1 VTPTGR
7 RSAALAYIAMI
18 GAAVLAFAWIRSAG
32 SAVSAPAH
40 AMPGASPVTGI
51 ASTSAPASADTL
63 FHLLLA
69 LAVIIVTARIM
80 GRIFQSIMQPP
91 VVGEVI
97 GGIMLGP
104 SLLGRFAP
112 ELSAGMLPGSIAP
125 FLGLHAQLGIMLYMF
140 IVGLELDAR
149 EIRRSGHTTVAIS
162 HASIVVPF
170 LLGSALALFLYPRFS
185 YRDVS
190 FTVFSLFIGVSMA
203 ITAFPVLARI
213 LSDSGMSRTR
223 LGTIALTCA
232 AVDDVT
238 AWCLL
243 ALVAGIAR
251 ARAADAI
258 RTVALTA
265 LFVMFMVAVVAPMIR
280 RLLPALERSTPLPR
294 PALAAILVAVIVSA
308 MTTEYIGI
316 HGIFGA
322 FLLGALVPSGARLV
336 GELRNRLEDVV
347 AVLFLPAFFAYTG
360 LRTEVGLIGGWS
372 DWLWCAAIVAVA
384 CAGKF
389 GGTAAAARVTG
400 LGWRDAAALGVLMN
414 TRGLVGLVVLD
425 IGLDL
430 GVISPRLFTMLV
442 IMAVATTMMTMPA
455 LHLIAPDAVSLR
467 ARESA
472 GSGREAAD
480 AGVRRG

>member
-1 VTPTGR
+1 
-7 RSAALAYIAMI
+7 
-18 GAAVLAFAWIRSAG
+18 
-32 SAVSAPAH
+32 
-40 AMPGASPVTGI
+40 
-51 ASTSAPASADTL
+51 
-63 FHLLLA
+63 
-69 LAVIIVTARIM
+69 
-80 GRIFQSIMQPP
+80 
-91 VVGEVI
+91 
-97 GGIMLGP
+97 
-104 SLLGRFAP
+104 
-112 ELSAGMLPGSIAP
+112 
-125 FLGLHAQLGIMLYMF
+125 
-140 IVGLELDAR
+140 
-149 EIRRSGHTTVAIS
+149 
-162 HASIVVPF
+162 
-170 LLGSALALFLYPRFS
+170 
-185 YRDVS
+185 
-190 FTVFSLFIGVSMA
+190 
-203 ITAFPVLARI
+203 
-213 LSDSGMSRTR
+213 
-223 LGTIALTCA
+223 
-232 AVDDVT
+232 
-238 AWCLL
+238 
-243 ALVAGIAR
+243 
-251 ARAADAI
+251 
-258 RTVALTA
+258 
-265 LFVMFMVAVVAPMIR
+265 MIR

-347 AVLFLPAFFAYTG
+347 AVLFLPALFAYTG